1 MRKFTMIIF
10 MSLLLGVGFSGI
22 AFAAPGNGN
31 ATGKFCKDLVA
42 ATIFDQDTCV
52 VCASQGFFDVP
63 PVISPVCACK
73 ILQDQGVLDFAGL
86 SLGDCVSGI

>member
-22 AFAAPGNGN
+22 AYAGPGN
-31 ATGKFCKDLVA
+31 GKFCKD
-42 ATIFDQDTCV
+42 ATPADFGLDHDTCV
-52 VCASQGFFDVP
+52 VCVAQGAADVP

-73 ILQDQGVLDFAGL
+73 ILQDQGVLDVLGL
-86 SLGDCVSGI
+86 SLGDCVSQI